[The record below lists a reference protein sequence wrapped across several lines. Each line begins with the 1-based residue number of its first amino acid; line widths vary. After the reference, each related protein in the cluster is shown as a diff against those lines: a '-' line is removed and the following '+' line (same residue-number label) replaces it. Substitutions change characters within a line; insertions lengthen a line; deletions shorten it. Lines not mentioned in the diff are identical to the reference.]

1 MLQCDT
7 LKVRGVEKPGC
18 SRLPHKQET
27 AGSNP
32 APATNQQSPGGV
44 LGKAGIIM
52 PRPFIVD
59 AKFMR
64 KLLEKALMKRYS
76 VGLDDYLQDLSDG
89 VAELKYPGSSDLAEL
104 TKHL

>member
-1 MLQCDT
+1 
-7 LKVRGVEKPGC
+7 
-18 SRLPHKQET
+18 
-27 AGSNP
+27 
-32 APATNQQSPGGV
+32 
-44 LGKAGIIM
+44 M

-76 VGLDDYLQDLSDG
+76 VRLDDYLKDLSEG